1 MSVTQ
6 QELRGQTFKGEV
18 ARTAGAIDS
27 QTRTMQVEVV
37 LENKDDKLLPGAYV
51 QVALPLTGTGALTV
65 PTNVLLFRGEGPR
78 VAAVGADGKVQLRAV
93 KIGRNFGEVVEIL
106 EGVAAADKLVLN
118 PPDSLN
124 DGDTVVISQK

>member
-1 MSVTQ
+1 
-6 QELRGQTFKGEV
+6 
-18 ARTAGAIDS
+18 
-27 QTRTMQVEVV
+27 V
-37 LENKDDKLLPGAYV
+37 LENKNGQLMPGAYV
-51 QVALPLTGTGALTV
+51 QVALGLKGTGALTV

-93 KIGRNFGEVVEIL
+93 KIGRNFGEVIEIL

-124 DGDTVVISQK
+124 DGDMVVISQK